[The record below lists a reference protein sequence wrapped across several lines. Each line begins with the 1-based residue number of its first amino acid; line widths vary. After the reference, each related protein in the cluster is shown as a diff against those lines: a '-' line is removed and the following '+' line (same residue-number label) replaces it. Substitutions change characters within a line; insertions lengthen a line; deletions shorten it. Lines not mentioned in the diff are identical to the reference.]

1 LWNPWSSIAFEGDS
15 LTVTN
20 GCSLGMM
27 EAHYL
32 YHAYGLTIQSEI
44 CCPEL
49 EESAPGQEADVR
61 IRRGPVP
68 ENLAQPNYAGYK
80 CEADDMSLLIRT
92 DRFVKLLIS
101 GGHQILVEEREGV
114 QPHEIRTLMLGW
126 GLGAVLHQRG
136 ILPLHASA
144 VSTDDGCLAFC
155 APSGAGKST
164 LAYAFLKKGYRLLD
178 DNIAAIKTDLDG
190 TMVLPGYPE
199 LKLRGDALL
208 ESSLASHPLR
218 PVLRDCDKFA
228 LSARDHFEKAPRV
241 LRGIYV
247 LSRVCAPALKLTR
260 LKGGAAFQVLSE
272 NTFCARFVQ
281 GMGQPGKHFEMLLR
295 LANQV
300 PVYDMQFPPEL
311 YRPDELSQII
321 EDDCRKYEFS

>member
-1 LWNPWSSIAFEGDS
+1 
-15 LTVTN
+15 
-20 GCSLGMM
+20 MM
-27 EAHYL
+27 ESPYL
-32 YHAYGLTIQSEI
+32 YRAYGLTIQSEI

-49 EESAPGQEADVR
+49 EESSPGRAVDVH

-68 ENLAQPNYAGYK
+68 ENLAQPNYEGYK

-92 DRFVKLLIS
+92 DRLAKLLIS

-114 QPHEIRTLMLGW
+114 QQHEIRTLLLGW

-144 VSTDDGCLAFC
+144 VSTDDGCLVFC
-155 APSGAGKST
+155 APSGIGKST

-178 DNIAAIKTDLDG
+178 DNIAAVKTGFDG
-190 TMVLPGYPE
+190 AMVLPGYPE

-208 ESSLASHPLR
+208 DSSHASHPLR

-228 LSARDHFEKAPRV
+228 LSVLDHFEKAPRV

-247 LSRVCAPALKLTR
+247 LSRVCSPASRLAR
-260 LKGGAAFQVLSE
+260 LKGGAAFQALSE
-272 NTFCARFVQ
+272 HTFCARFVK
-281 GMGQPGKHFEMLLR
+281 GMGQPAKHFDMLVR

-300 PVYDMQFPPEL
+300 PVYEMQFPPEL
-311 YRPDELSQII
+311 LQPDELSQII
-321 EDDCRKYEFS
+321 EDACRRM